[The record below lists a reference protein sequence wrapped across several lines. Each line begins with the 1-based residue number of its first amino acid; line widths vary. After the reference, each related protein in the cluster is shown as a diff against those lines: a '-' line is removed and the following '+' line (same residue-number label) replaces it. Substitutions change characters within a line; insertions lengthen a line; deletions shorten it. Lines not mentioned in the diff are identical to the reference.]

1 MNALEFETFRE
12 IKKCIDTEIE
22 PLSSGARVLILKGE
36 GKNFCAGLNLQ
47 SLSALQQVDED
58 RELKEEEESDTA
70 RKAMRIS
77 DLMREL

>member
-58 RELKEEEESDTA
+58 GEEESDTA